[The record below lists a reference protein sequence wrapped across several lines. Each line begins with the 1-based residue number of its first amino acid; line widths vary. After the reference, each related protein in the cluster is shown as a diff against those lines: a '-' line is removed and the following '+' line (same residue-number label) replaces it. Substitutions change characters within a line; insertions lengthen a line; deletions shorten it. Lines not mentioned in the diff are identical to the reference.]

1 MLLTHNKQS
10 IHLSFLLYN
19 QFIDFLKLSPHLLNL
34 TNIFSSSIINVY
46 FWRFHKFIWKIN
58 LHFGITIKKSKF
70 VTMISQIMIDFE
82 YAQSLLLIAPVNILI
97 IENIK
102 GHMPIFLFVTNRF
115 IMEHPSHDL
124 FICTRI

>member
-19 QFIDFLKLSPHLLNL
+19 QFIHFLKLSPYLLYL
-34 TNIFSSSIINVY
+34 TNIFTSSIGNIY

-58 LHFGITIKKSKF
+58 FHFTITIKKSKF

-82 YAQSLLLIAPVNILI
+82 YAQSLLFIAPVNFLI

-102 GHMPIFLFVTNRF
+102 GHMPIFLFVINCF